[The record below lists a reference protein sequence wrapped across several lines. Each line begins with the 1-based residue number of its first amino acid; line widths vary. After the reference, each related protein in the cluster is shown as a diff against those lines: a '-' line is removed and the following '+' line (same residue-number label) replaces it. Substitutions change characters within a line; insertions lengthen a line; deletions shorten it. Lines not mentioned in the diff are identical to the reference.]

1 MHLFGRN
8 RDHDYYFGLLSEE
21 EPDAQSA
28 AEGGTG
34 AQRSKRAGAT
44 PFAYPV
50 LAFFRIGMSAS
61 FQRARKSCLSL
72 IARYQSLN
80 RGVVKPRSYKS
91 PNNLHSSVYRVSKT
105 SAAGPLT

>member
-21 EPDAQSA
+21 EQDAQSA

-44 PFAYPV
+44 TVCVSRFSFLQDRDVGVFPESEEV
-50 LAFFRIGMSAS
+50 LVF
-61 FQRARKSCLSL
+61 LSPA
-72 IARYQSLN
+72 IKA
-80 RGVVKPRSYKS
+80 
-91 PNNLHSSVYRVSKT
+91 
-105 SAAGPLT
+105 